1 MSVIGMGKK
10 LILGFWPFGG
20 IIEELYENMDIMD
33 KTRIFFRA
41 ICGRTPNIY
50 VELHPALVSKDW
62 EDFFFF

>member
-50 VELHPALVSKDW
+50 AELHPGQ
-62 EDFFFF
+62 